1 MADGIYVSMNGAAA
15 RMAQLDS
22 ISDNLANINT
32 TGFRS
37 DLAQARSMPV
47 FGEHHPSR
55 VYAMT
60 ERPGSDLS
68 SGTLTQT
75 GNPLDIAVAGE
86 GWIAV
91 SGPDGREAY
100 TRAGDLRI
108 YKHEYWGAAD
118 RGAYRDGI
126 TLSDSSQALII
137 DITITNMGCEDQKVY
152 FMHGVDPDQDVSSA
166 GEYRT
171 CNDTVP
177 SGNFVFSEGLK
188 TGLVTAYGRCDDT
201 NDAVGHTVWNTDARG
216 PQNTTSACSAFP
228 ATSPPSSHRF
238 RNRSVVSAE
247 RRSERQF
254 RTLYHSH
261 TARSVNASVVT

>member
-1 MADGIYVSMNGAAA
+1 MDRGVYVAMSGAAQTM
-15 RMAQLDS
+15 RAQT
-22 ISDNLANINT
+22 IHANNLANINT

-108 YKHEYWGAAD
+108 DALGQLTTASGLPVLGNGGAIAVPPAQKIQIGAD
-118 RGAYRDGI
+118 GTLSIVPQGEDGQTLTEVDRIKLVNPDARQLRKEQDGLFRLAAGAVAEADATVRVESGAIERSNVNAVESMSEII
-126 TLSDSSQALII
+126 TLA
-137 DITITNMGCEDQKVY
+137 
-152 FMHGVDPDQDVSSA
+152 
-166 GEYRT
+166 
-171 CNDTVP
+171 
-177 SGNFVFSEGLK
+177 
-188 TGLVTAYGRCDDT
+188 
-201 NDAVGHTVWNTDARG
+201 
-216 PQNTTSACSAFP
+216 
-228 ATSPPSSHRF
+228 
-238 RNRSVVSAE
+238 
-247 RRSERQF
+247 RQF
-254 RTLYHSH
+254 EMQVKMMKTFEE
-261 TARSVNASVVT
+261 NAAQSTRILQM